1 MSKIILFDG
10 VCNFCSNSVNF
21 IIKRDK
27 HATFK
32 FGSLQSDIG
41 IKLKNQTNLP
51 EDTDS
56 IVLMED
62 GKYYDKSTAALRISK
77 ELDGFWKFLYVFIIV
92 PKPLR
97 DLAYNYLAKN
107 RYKWFGKKDQCML
120 PSPEIKSRF
129 LKEEYD
135 NNIM

>member
-10 VCNFCSNSVNF
+10 VCNFCSSSVNF

-27 HATFK
+27 SATFK
-32 FGSLQSDIG
+32 FCSLQSDIG

-56 IVLMED
+56 IVLIED
-62 GKYYDKSTAALRISK
+62 GKSYDKSTAALRISK
-77 ELDGFWKFLYVFIIV
+77 GLDGFWKILYVFIIV